1 LSDFGK
7 AEDGEDA
14 TVALDDPSVID
25 FVTQAPDGDVVLVM
39 VEGRTWDGSTERLQE
54 LRDNINAYIE
64 FVVDG
69 QSRIPETFSYR

>member
-39 VEGRTWDGSTERLQE
+39 VEGRRWDGSTERLQE

-69 QSRIPETFSYR
+69 QSRSPKTFS